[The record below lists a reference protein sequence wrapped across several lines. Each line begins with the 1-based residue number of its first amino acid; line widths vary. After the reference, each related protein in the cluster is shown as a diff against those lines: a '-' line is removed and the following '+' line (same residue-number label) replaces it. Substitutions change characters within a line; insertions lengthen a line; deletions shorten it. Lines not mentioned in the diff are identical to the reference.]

1 MRLACGWSIAAQA
14 ASNRRSVAAFD
25 ELKQSIRDIEFLSD
39 RTAGEVRIGA
49 PNALAGFVAAVI
61 QKFTREYPRL
71 VCRLPAWGDYRA
83 LEEREVDL
91 TFTLP
96 IEPIDRALM
105 DAEVLYAAPRFV
117 IAAKK
122 NPWSRR
128 RRVRLADLMNEPWA
142 LPSPESPQGA
152 LDAETFRAAGLELPA
167 AAVVADGAGARLALV
182 AGGRF
187 LTIVSDATLRFAGWG
202 MAVAPLSTDM
212 PDIRNPVGI
221 VTLKN
226 RTLTPVAQLFIDCAR
241 EVAKPLATGKSVST
255 RHRRVQQM

>member
-1 MRLACGWSIAAQA
+1 MRTCRLDNVSGALLK
-14 ASNRRSVAAFD
+14 RSVAAFD
-25 ELKQSIRDIEFLSD
+25 ELKQGIRDIEFLSD
-39 RTAGEVRIGA
+39 RTTGEVRIGA
-49 PNALAGFVAAVI
+49 PSVLAGFVAAVI
-61 QKFTREYPRL
+61 QKFTRQYPRV
-71 VCRLPAWGDYRA
+71 VCRLMVGGDLRA
-83 LEEREVDL
+83 LGEREVDL
-91 TFTLP
+91 EITFR
-96 IEPIDRALM
+96 IAEIDRDRM
-105 DAEVLYAAPRFV
+105 EAEVLYTAPRFV

-167 AAVVADGAGARLALV
+167 AAVVADRADARLALV

-202 MAVAPLSTDM
+202 MAVAVLPIDL
-212 PDIRNPVGI
+212 PDIRSPVGI

-226 RTLTPVAQLFIDCAR
+226 RTLTPVAQLFIECAR
-241 EVAKPLATGKSVST
+241 GVARPLATGKSVST